1 MKARFDYAELQRKD
15 ISNKIT
21 KILLEKQAEIEAA
34 KVEAASQQVVQPP
47 AADAAWNAGQ
57 QSGQHNMDKTDGK
70 RRKHGKICF
79 SCYEQQ
85 SYHGQGTCSN
95 HGCPLN
101 GGPSPYQGLDAL
113 KLNVENELTKL
124 FAQMKLYEQKL
135 DEQGHEVQVLAN
147 RVRELEV

>member
-1 MKARFDYAELQRKD
+1 
-15 ISNKIT
+15 
-21 KILLEKQAEIEAA
+21 
-34 KVEAASQQVVQPP
+34 
-47 AADAAWNAGQ
+47 
-57 QSGQHNMDKTDGK
+57 MDKTDGK

-135 DEQGHEVQVLAN
+135 NEQGHEVQVLAN